1 MYSGSQD
8 ENVYIQN
15 PSPLPSDWSD
25 KIGMNY
31 ANRVTG
37 SIKLNDGDNIQD
49 ASGHNRIK
57 FTDSGATIFY
67 DEGGSNVTLTLNTDQ
82 SVALTAAKILKTDTI
97 NEVTTNGGV
106 TIDGVLLKD
115 NDIKADEILEKTA
128 DGGVTV
134 DGVLIKD
141 GSATTAATGGVI
153 LGKTAIASDVATSNG
168 DVTDNNYS
176 LSHTLTL
183 DGTTADDAEH
193 ADITITSDKVLATSV
208 VVGCASLKVDVVVH
222 TVVAGSFKFYFVNKS
237 GGVLANDSTIKFNFT
252 IM

>member
-8 ENVYIQN
+8 SYIQG
-15 PSPLPSDWSD
+15 PSALPSDWSD

-57 FTDSGATIFY
+57 FTDSGATILY
-67 DEGGSNVTLTLNTDQ
+67 DEAGNASLTLNTDQ

-97 NEVTTNGGV
+97 NEVTTN
-106 TIDGVLLKD
+106 
-115 NDIKADEILEKTA
+115 
-128 DGGVTV
+128 GGVTV

-237 GGVLANDSTIKFNFT
+237 GGVLADDSTIKFNFT

>member
-8 ENVYIQN
+8 SYIQG
-15 PSPLPSDWSD
+15 PSALPSDWSD

-57 FTDSGATIFY
+57 FTDSGATILY
-67 DEGGSNVTLTLNTDQ
+67 DEAGNASLTLNTDQ

-97 NEVTTNGGV
+97 NEVTTN
-106 TIDGVLLKD
+106 
-115 NDIKADEILEKTA
+115 
-128 DGGVTV
+128 GGVTV

-237 GGVLANDSTIKFNFT
+237 GGVLADDSTIKFNFT
-252 IM
+252 IMSYWVAFIVQTSRTRISE